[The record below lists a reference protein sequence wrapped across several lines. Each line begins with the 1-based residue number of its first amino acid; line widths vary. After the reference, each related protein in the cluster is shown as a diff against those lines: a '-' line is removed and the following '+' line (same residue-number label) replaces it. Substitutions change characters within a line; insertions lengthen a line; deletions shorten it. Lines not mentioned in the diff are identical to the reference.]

1 MADLREKLDKQG
13 ESDLNSLLKRNRW
26 TEGET
31 ARRDR
36 ERKRNGK
43 EGERSYKGKRKIN
56 TQTKR
61 IEKWRCKICVPI
73 LTHTHTQRYIF
84 QK

>member
-43 EGERSYKGKRKIN
+43 EGERSYKGKEENKYTDKKDRKMA
-56 TQTKR
+56 
-61 IEKWRCKICVPI
+61 
-73 LTHTHTQRYIF
+73 L
-84 QK
+84 